1 MAYIVNKRDGTVV
14 ATVAD
19 GTIDTT
25 STSLTLLGK
34 GFNNYGEIV
43 AEDWIHLMEHFS
55 SATPPANELQGQLW
69 YDTTT
74 SKMKVNVSNV
84 QGNPDWVVVGSAFIS
99 ATEPVSGFGIGGF
112 WFDTTDNTLKV
123 STDGTTF
130 TAIKTVAVG
139 GSEPNPLTG
148 DEGDLFYDT
157 VTKEL
162 KVLNFDLHGTA
173 VKGFDV
179 IGPARYEGPTEP
191 ATNRKDGDEWWNSDT
206 KQLFA
211 FSEDT
216 STYRLIGPLEPEGLG
231 ILGATGL
238 LIDSNDGNPII
249 RIQVDGEDIGIWSRI
264 QFNPSPAITG
274 FPTLERGLT
283 LTDVP
288 GPSTESTLFA
298 GTATTAQYA
307 DIAERFAADDQIVP
321 GEIVSLGGE
330 AEITITKEE
339 KDPNVLGVI
348 STDPAF
354 LMNDA
359 AGNDETH
366 PPVALTGRVPC
377 YVIGSVEKGDRLVSS
392 STPGVATVISSDEV
406 AENYTAIIG
415 RVLETNDNSDVKLVE
430 ILVGLK

>member
-25 STSLTLLGK
+25 SISLTLLGK

-43 AEDWIHLMEHFS
+43 AEDWVHLMEHFS
-55 SATPPANELQGQLW
+55 NTTAPSNELRGQLW
-69 YDTTT
+69 HDTTT
-74 SKMKVNVSNV
+74 DKIKVNISNV
-84 QGNPDWVVVGSAFIS
+84 QGSPEWVIIGSAFVS
-99 ATEPVSGFGIGGF
+99 ASEPTTGFGIGGF
-112 WFDTTDNTLKV
+112 WFDTNDNSLNV

-130 TAIKTVAVG
+130 TPIQTVAVG
-139 GSEPNPLTG
+139 GTEPISPV
-148 DEGDLFYDT
+148 EGDLFYDA

-162 KVLNFDLHGTA
+162 KVFNSDLHNTA
-173 VKGFDV
+173 SGGFDV
-179 IGPARYEGPTEP
+179 VGPARYEGPTEP
-191 ATNRKDGDEWWNSDT
+191 TSNRKDGDEFWNSDT

-211 FSEDT
+211 FSEGT
-216 STYRLIGPLEPEGLG
+216 NTYRLIGPLEPEGLG

-264 QFNPSPAITG
+264 KFNPSPTITG

-283 LTDVP
+283 LTNVN
-288 GPSTESTLFA
+288 GPSSESTLFA

-307 DIAERFAADDQIVP
+307 DIAERFAADNQLVP
-321 GEIVSLGGE
+321 GEVVSLGGE
-330 AEITITKEE
+330 AEITIAKEE

-359 AGNDETH
+359 AGDNKTH

-377 YVIGSVEKGDRLVSS
+377 YVIGPVEKGDRLISS
-392 STPGVATVISSDEV
+392 NTPGVATVISSYEV
-406 AENYTAIIG
+406 FENYTAIIG
-415 RVLETNDNSDVKLVE
+415 RALETNDNSDVKLVE
-430 ILVGLK
+430 ILVGTK